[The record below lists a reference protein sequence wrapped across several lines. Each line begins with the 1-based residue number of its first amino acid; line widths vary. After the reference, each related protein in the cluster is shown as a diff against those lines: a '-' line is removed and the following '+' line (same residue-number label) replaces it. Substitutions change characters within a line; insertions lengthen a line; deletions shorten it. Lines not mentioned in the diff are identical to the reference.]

1 MLLITGL
8 YATLF
13 ALLII
18 FLAYRVVKLR
28 FKHRVGILDG
38 GQPDLA
44 KAMRV
49 HGNAIETI
57 PMSLILMACAESTKL
72 GPLFLHSAGILLV
85 FARLYHAYGLN
96 HSSGSSKGR
105 VYGTLLTWIVM
116 CSLGGYN
123 LLVFARSQ
131 FL

>member
-13 ALLII
+13 AFLII

-72 GPLFLHSAGILLV
+72 GPLFLHSAGIMLV

-123 LLVFARSQ
+123 LFVFARSQ